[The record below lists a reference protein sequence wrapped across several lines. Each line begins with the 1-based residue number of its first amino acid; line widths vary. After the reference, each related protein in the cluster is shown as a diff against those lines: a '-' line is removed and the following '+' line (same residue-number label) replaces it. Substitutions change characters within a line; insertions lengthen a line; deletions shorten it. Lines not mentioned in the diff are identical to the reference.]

1 MATISLF
8 DVDGTLTPPRQ
19 PMDEDF
25 IEEFLGW
32 MRGGEKSVCLVT
44 GSDIE
49 KVKEQVPEDILRVC
63 KGIFTCMANQY
74 WVRNKLVYQVSFL
87 PGRKL
92 LTDLELYLE
101 QESKYQPR
109 TGNHIEV
116 RPGMI
121 NFSVV
126 GRDATQEQRKAYNQW
141 DEYRKEREDIVEY
154 VTQAYPHLEASV
166 GGSISVDIYPIGN
179 DKSQAIKYLYT
190 ESPDANFIFVGDRTE
205 PGGNDYALVAELEEH
220 EDSLWFKVEDWKD
233 TQQLIRENEAFV

>member
-1 MATISLF
+1 
-8 DVDGTLTPPRQ
+8 
-19 PMDEDF
+19 
-25 IEEFLGW
+25 
-32 MRGGEKSVCLVT
+32 
-44 GSDIE
+44 
-49 KVKEQVPEDILRVC
+49 
-63 KGIFTCMANQY
+63 MANQY
-74 WVRNKLVYQVSFL
+74 WVRDKLVYQVSFL
-87 PGRKL
+87 PSRKL

-101 QESKYQPR
+101 QESKYPVR

>member
-1 MATISLF
+1 MATIYLF

-25 IEEFLGW
+25 IEEFLQWVFDG
-32 MRGGEKSVCLVT
+32 KKFVCLVT
-44 GSDIE
+44 GSDMT
-49 KVKEQVPEDILRVC
+49 KVREQISEDVIRAC

-87 PGRKL
+87 PSRKL

-101 QESKYQPR
+101 QGSKYEHR
-109 TGNHIEV
+109 TGNHVEV

-126 GRDATQEQRKAYNQW
+126 GRDATQKQRKAYNQW
-141 DEYRKEREDIVEY
+141 DKYRKEREDIVEY
-154 VTQAYPHLEASV
+154 VTQSYPHLEASI
-166 GGSISVDIYPIGN
+166 GGSVSVDIYPIGN

-190 ESPDANFIFVGDRTE
+190 EEPDTNFIFVGDRTE
-205 PGGNDYALVAELEEH
+205 PGGNDYAIVEELEEH
-220 EDSLWFKVEDWKD
+220 EDSRWFKVDDWED
-233 TQQLIRENEAFV
+233 TQQLIGENEAFV

>member
-1 MATISLF
+1 MATIYLF
-8 DVDGTLTPPRQ
+8 DVDGTLTPPRL

-25 IEEFLGW
+25 VEEFLEWVCGD
-32 MRGGEKSVCLVT
+32 EKSACLVT
-44 GSDIE
+44 GSDMA
-49 KVKEQVPEDILRVC
+49 KVKEQVPEDILRAC

-74 WVRNKLVYQVSFL
+74 WVKNKLTYQVSFL

-109 TGNHIEV
+109 TGNHIEI

-126 GRDATQEQRKAYNQW
+126 GSDATQKQRKAYNQW
-141 DEYRKEREDIVEY
+141 DKYRKEREDIVEY
-154 VTQAYPHLEASV
+154 VTQAYPHLEASI
-166 GGSISVDIYPIGN
+166 GGSVSIDIYPIGN
-179 DKSQAIKYLYT
+179 DKSQAVKYLYT
-190 ESPDANFIFVGDRTE
+190 EQPDANFIFVGDRTE
-205 PGGNDYALVAELEEH
+205 PGGNDHAIVEELEEH
-220 EDSLWFKVEDWKD
+220 EDSLWFKVEDWED

>member
-1 MATISLF
+1 MATIYLF

-19 PMDEDF
+19 PMDENF
-25 IEEFLGW
+25 VEEFLEW
-32 MRGGEKSVCLVT
+32 MYDGKRSVCLVT

-63 KGIFTCMANQY
+63 KGAFTCMASQY

-87 PGRKL
+87 PSRKL

-101 QESKYQPR
+101 QGSKYKDR
-109 TGNHIEV
+109 VGSHVEV

-126 GRDATQEQRKAYNQW
+126 GRDATQKQRKEYNQW
-141 DEYRKEREDIVEY
+141 DKHHKEREDIVEY
-154 VTQAYPHLEASV
+154 VTQTYPHLEASI
-166 GGSISVDIYPIGN
+166 GGSVSVDIYPVGN

-190 ESPDANFIFVGDRTE
+190 EQPDANFIFVGDRTE
-205 PGGNDYALVAELEEH
+205 PGGNDHAIVEELEEH
-220 EDSLWFKVEDWKD
+220 EGSLWFKVEDWED

>member
-1 MATISLF
+1 MATIYLF

-49 KVKEQVPEDILRVC
+49 KVKEQVPEDILRAC

-101 QESKYQPR
+101 QGSKYEHR
-109 TGNHIEV
+109 TGNHVEV

-126 GRDATQEQRKAYNQW
+126 GRDATQKQRKEYNQW
-141 DEYRKEREDIVEY
+141 DKYHKEREDIVEY
-154 VTQAYPHLEASV
+154 VTQAYPHLEASI
-166 GGSISVDIYPIGN
+166 GGSVSVDIYPIGN

-190 ESPDANFIFVGDRTE
+190 EQPDTNFIFVGDRTE
-205 PGGNDYALVAELEEH
+205 PGGNDHALVAELEEH
-220 EDSLWFKVEDWKD
+220 EDSMWFKVEDWKD
-233 TQQLIRENEAFV
+233 TQQLIRENEAVV

>member
-1 MATISLF
+1 MATIYLF

-25 IEEFLGW
+25 VEEFLEWACEG
-32 MRGGEKSVCLVT
+32 KKPVCLVT
-44 GSDIE
+44 GSDVA
-49 KVKEQVPEDILRVC
+49 KVKEQIPEEILRAC

-74 WVRNKLVYQVSFL
+74 WVRDKLVYQVSFL
-87 PGRKL
+87 PSRKL

-101 QESKYQPR
+101 QGSKYKDR
-109 TGNHIEV
+109 VGSHVEV

-126 GRDATQEQRKAYNQW
+126 GRDATQKQRKEYNQW
-141 DEYRKEREDIVEY
+141 DKHHKEREDIVEY
-154 VTQAYPHLEASV
+154 VTQTYPHLEASI

-179 DKSQAIKYLYT
+179 DKSQAVKYLYT
-190 ESPDANFIFVGDRTE
+190 EQPDANFIFVGDRTE
-205 PGGNDYALVAELEEH
+205 PGGNDHALVAELEEH
-220 EDSLWFKVEDWKD
+220 EDSLWFKVDDWKD